1 MSKTKKGH
9 MVCGSCGSKLRLNN
23 FYTVNSKSDKDFSKE
38 DLVKDGRLDMCKKC
52 LRNHYSYDDTDQAD
66 RFFRIM
72 DYPFSENMW
81 EYFIKKK
88 LDKGYK
94 LTFPGVFGSVVSTL
108 AFKDATYYDYQEI
121 EEFYEM
127 KLKTRM
133 KDLRENSKTKALRA
147 REKKLKERERQ
158 KVQKA
163 IMEKTRELETEMF
176 LEEKKKFVVE
186 VDDLTEDDKR
196 YLKGKWGE
204 KYDYKEL
211 IKMERGF
218 LELMKHGD
226 PEDSVQNDYAKKISK
241 ISYLMDKALDEGN
254 SRNWKE
260 YGNLYHKLM
269 KEADFSN
276 QGEQSEAV
284 NSISE
289 LAAMCESVGFIQTD
303 DDLSFDQDKVDLT
316 IDTMQQYTKDLVTE
330 ETGLTKIIRN
340 TLEEMV
346 YNNMISAE
354 ELIDIADFENKDEF
368 KDEIAELLKEE
379 D

>member
-254 SRNWKE
+254 SRN
-260 YGNLYHKLM
+260 
-269 KEADFSN
+269 
-276 QGEQSEAV
+276 
-284 NSISE
+284 
-289 LAAMCESVGFIQTD
+289 
-303 DDLSFDQDKVDLT
+303 
-316 IDTMQQYTKDLVTE
+316 
-330 ETGLTKIIRN
+330 
-340 TLEEMV
+340 
-346 YNNMISAE
+346 
-354 ELIDIADFENKDEF
+354 
-368 KDEIAELLKEE
+368 
-379 D
+379 

>member
-1 MSKTKKGH
+1 
-9 MVCGSCGSKLRLNN
+9 
-23 FYTVNSKSDKDFSKE
+23 
-38 DLVKDGRLDMCKKC
+38 
-52 LRNHYSYDDTDQAD
+52 
-66 RFFRIM
+66 
-72 DYPFSENMW
+72 
-81 EYFIKKK
+81 
-88 LDKGYK
+88 
-94 LTFPGVFGSVVSTL
+94 
-108 AFKDATYYDYQEI
+108 
-121 EEFYEM
+121 
-127 KLKTRM
+127 
-133 KDLRENSKTKALRA
+133 
-147 REKKLKERERQ
+147 
-158 KVQKA
+158 
-163 IMEKTRELETEMF
+163 
-176 LEEKKKFVVE
+176 
-186 VDDLTEDDKR
+186 
-196 YLKGKWGE
+196 
-204 KYDYKEL
+204 
-211 IKMERGF
+211 
-218 LELMKHGD
+218 
-226 PEDSVQNDYAKKISK
+226 
-241 ISYLMDKALDEGN
+241 
-254 SRNWKE
+254 
-260 YGNLYHKLM
+260 M